1 MMKMKKRLPQLRWP
15 KCNPRVRLLLV
26 DKRRTSSRR
35 GHSKNLFR
43 HRNPRPLKAHP
54 TKAKRDSNSRRAD
67 RRVLKADKKVLKVG
81 KRALKVDRRV
91 SRAVTNA
98 RDNTF
103 WPKYFA
109 CSGYLLSIFL
119 ALLNGEAVKQS
130 CPVPVSHPN
139 PLHRWGVTL
148 FKFE

>member
-1 MMKMKKRLPQLRWP
+1 MMTMKRRLPQLRWP

-67 RRVLKADKKVLKVG
+67 RR
-81 KRALKVDRRV
+81 ALKVDRRG

-103 WPKYFA
+103 LTKIFCVLW
-109 CSGYLLSIFL
+109 LL
-119 ALLNGEAVKQS
+119 AVHILGTS
-130 CPVPVSHPN
+130 
-139 PLHRWGVTL
+139 
-148 FKFE
+148 E